1 MSGPAA
7 GGFHGEAADT
17 CIEGFGPDKCDVTLA
32 PPLRWRGRTAAD
44 RLPGMLKTVLIYGF
58 ALAAGAFALQWV
70 EYQIWARTHAGT
82 VYIALIGSAFLGLG
96 IWVGSRLFRR
106 EPSADGS
113 VPNERAH
120 ASLGITE
127 RERQVLQLLADGR
140 SNKEIAARLGL
151 SPNTV
156 KTHVARLFEKLRVAR
171 RTEAILLARDL
182 GLVP

>member
-1 MSGPAA
+1 M
-7 GGFHGEAADT
+7 
-17 CIEGFGPDKCDVTLA
+17 
-32 PPLRWRGRTAAD
+32 LR
-44 RLPGMLKTVLIYGF
+44 TVLIYGI
-58 ALAAGAFALQWV
+58 ALATGAVLLQWL
-70 EYQIWARTHAGT
+70 EYQIWARSHPGMI
-82 VYIALIGSAFLGLG
+82 YIALIAAAFLGLG
-96 IWVGSRLFRR
+96 IWVGRRLFRS
-106 EPSADGS
+106 EPRTGEFT
-113 VPNERAH
+113 PNERAQ

-171 RTEAILLARDL
+171 RTEAILLAREL

>member
-1 MSGPAA
+1 
-7 GGFHGEAADT
+7 
-17 CIEGFGPDKCDVTLA
+17 
-32 PPLRWRGRTAAD
+32 
-44 RLPGMLKTVLIYGF
+44 MLKTVLIYGI
-58 ALAAGAFALQWV
+58 ALAAGAVLLQWL
-70 EYQIWARTHAGT
+70 EYQIWARTHADSI
-82 VYIALIGSAFLGLG
+82 YIALIAAAFMGLG
-96 IWVGSRLFRR
+96 IWVGRRLFRG
-106 EPSADGS
+106 EPHAGEFT
-113 VPNERAH
+113 PNERAQ

-171 RTEAILLARDL
+171 RTEAIGLAREL

>member
-1 MSGPAA
+1 
-7 GGFHGEAADT
+7 
-17 CIEGFGPDKCDVTLA
+17 
-32 PPLRWRGRTAAD
+32 
-44 RLPGMLKTVLIYGF
+44 MLKTVLIYGF
-58 ALAAGAFALQWV
+58 ALAAGAVLLQWL
-70 EYQIWARTHAGT
+70 EYQIWARAHARA
-82 VYIALIGSAFLGLG
+82 VYVALIGAAFMALG
-96 IWVGSRLFRR
+96 IWVGWRLFRG
-106 EPSADGS
+106 EPRADEFS
-113 VPNERAH
+113 PNERAQ

-171 RTEAILLARDL
+171 RTEAIQLAREL